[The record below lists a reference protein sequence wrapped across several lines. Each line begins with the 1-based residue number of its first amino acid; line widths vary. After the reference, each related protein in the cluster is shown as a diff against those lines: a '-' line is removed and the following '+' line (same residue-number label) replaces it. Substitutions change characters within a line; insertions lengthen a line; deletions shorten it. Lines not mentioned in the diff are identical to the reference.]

1 MDYNKRIDGRDFDEL
16 RPMEAKAGIIKKADG
31 SAYFKMGNTIAY
43 AAVYGPREMFPK
55 FMQNP
60 KKGVLR
66 CNYNMMPFSGAGERV
81 RPGPSRRSKE
91 ISAVT
96 DKALGAV
103 VDLTDSPN
111 AVVDVYIELS
121 QTDAGSRCCGINA
134 AAIALADAGI
144 PMRDIV
150 SAVAVGY
157 AGNKIVMD
165 LNYEEE
171 HLPDYVE
178 GLSNKDVADIPIAI
192 VPSTGEISLLQMD
205 GILDKD
211 TLIEA
216 LNKSKAALLKIN
228 EIQRE
233 ALREKFSSS
242 LTDNDVDSENG
253 YYNSADNGNGTSVS
267 QNNAQDNKQEH
278 NIVNND
284 ECMDKD

>member
-1 MDYNKRIDGRDFDEL
+1 MKVIIMDYNKRIDGRDFDEL
-16 RPMEAKAGIIKKADG
+16 RPMEAKAGVIKKADG
-31 SAYFKMGNTIAY
+31 SAYFRMGNTVAY

-96 DKALGAV
+96 EKALSAV
-103 VDLTDSPN
+103 VDLSDSPN
-111 AVVDVYIELS
+111 AVVDVYIEFP

-144 PMRDIV
+144 PMKDIV
-150 SAVAVGY
+150 AAVAVGH
-157 AGNKIVMD
+157 AGNRVVVD

-178 GLSNKDVADIPIAI
+178 GLDNKDVADIPVAI

-205 GILDKD
+205 GIVDKE
-211 TLIEA
+211 TLIKA
-216 LNKSKAALLKIN
+216 LHKAKAALVQVN
-228 EIQRE
+228 EVQRN
-233 ALREKFSSS
+233 ALREKFAAHA
-242 LTDNDVDSENG
+242 DEENGENG
-253 YYNSADNGNGTSVS
+253 YEEN
-267 QNNAQDNKQEH
+267 
-278 NIVNND
+278 
-284 ECMDKD
+284 